1 MYLVVS
7 PVFKKHFKT
16 KPKLNSGVFI
26 KRKHFMYLVVNFNL
40 SFKKEK
46 IDQELLIF

>member
-16 KPKLNSGVFI
+16 EPKLNSGAF
-26 KRKHFMYLVVNFNL
+26 L
-40 SFKKEK
+40 KKK
-46 IDQELLIF
+46 ALYVSGGQF

>member
-16 KPKLNSGVFI
+16 KPKLNSGAF
-26 KRKHFMYLVVNFNL
+26 L
-40 SFKKEK
+40 KEK
-46 IDQELLIF
+46 TLYVSGGQF